1 MCSLSFLKFK
11 AVYLDKLGG
20 RAAESH
26 LYGVRG
32 VVVVGVVSDLCAAR
46 SVEALFGDVVSFVGG
61 IIHQIDFEHHF
72 VLIAELLCVAQG
84 NGVLTI
90 GGGVGGIFGKPRVK
104 AVLILIVK
112 FVYTIR
118 KQTENHYE
126 SYYVCELLGQIH
138 ISRPPNRETPQGGRY
153 THFNIIQNVNYIIF

>member
-1 MCSLSFLKFK
+1 MCSFSFFKFQ

-20 RAAESH
+20 RAAESY

-46 SVEALFGDVVSFVGG
+46 SVEALFGDVVGFVGG
-61 IIHQIDFEHHF
+61 IIYQINFEHHF

-84 NGVLTI
+84 NGVLAI
-90 GGGVGGIFGKPRVK
+90 GGGVGGIFGKPRVE

-118 KQTENHYE
+118 KQTEDHNE

-138 ISRPPNRETPQGGRY
+138 ISRPPNRETPQGQAICA
-153 THFNIIQNVNYIIF
+153 F